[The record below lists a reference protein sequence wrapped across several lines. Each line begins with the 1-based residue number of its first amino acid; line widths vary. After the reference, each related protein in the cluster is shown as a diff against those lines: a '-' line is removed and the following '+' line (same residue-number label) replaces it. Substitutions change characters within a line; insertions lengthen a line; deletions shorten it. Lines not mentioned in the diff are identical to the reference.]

1 MSRCP
6 KCDLRDPTLCH
17 RNSPDCPMRRRRS
30 DDEVSRQQSPDLL
43 DTAINIGIG
52 VAINS
57 IFSSDDSSSSSSSSG
72 SFSGGGGDFGG
83 GGSSGD
89 Y

>member
-6 KCDLRDPTLCH
+6 KCDLRDPILCH
-17 RNSPDCPMRRRRS
+17 RNSQDCPMRSRRS
-30 DDEVSRQQSPDLL
+30 NDEAKREQSPDLL

-57 IFSSDDSSSSSSSSG
+57 IFSSDDSSSSSS
-72 SFSGGGGDFGG
+72 
-83 GGSSGD
+83 GSSGD